1 MLTVIQFNPLTITA
15 GIVGLLFIAGFIA
28 LAVFLLRK
36 PK

>member
-1 MLTVIQFNPLTITA
+1 MLAIIQFNPLTITA
-15 GIVGLLFIAGFIA
+15 RIVGLLFIAGLIA